1 MTHTNNIR
9 IVLIPTTLDN
19 LTEYSEIKEFQE
31 YNFGSNLSHQ
41 LQRTFDDSNK
51 LKAFIINEF
60 VDINFMNTRRMSE
73 VIILTLN
80 NFHEKSLMN
89 DIDFNSYFI
98 TYCEVINSNEE
109 TEITF
114 NREDFIE
121 NRIDLILKE

>member
-73 VIILTLN
+73 IIILTLN